1 MARKIFDIVPP
12 KKEKSFFIA
21 KKRKEKPSLP
31 RIVFPRFY
39 QKGFLFLFLISFFIV
54 VFALSFKF
62 SRVQIKIWPEVE
74 ELSFVEN
81 VTFDTRSENIDL
93 DKKIIPGKF
102 FESEETFSNIFSST
116 GKVLKKAEGTIRVF
130 NEYTTKNEVW
140 KEGTR
145 FVSSDGKLF
154 KSKDKIV
161 VPGAKIKNG
170 KIEASFVDVP
180 VIAAEGGSEYN
191 IGPTEFSILA
201 FKGSPRYFKYYV
213 KSFEPMKGGGTFPQ
227 VLKEDLERA
236 ENELI
241 NIARQRAKDILEKK
255 AESNLSFFD
264 DLIEVSVLEKNS
276 SAKEGDEVEKFEFK
290 IKTKIKTIVVSNDNL
305 KNFAKEYLNRKI
317 PKDKEFYLP
326 SLQIG
331 FKGDVKKFELGK
343 ATLQMKISAKVYPK
357 LETLSLKKALAGK
370 NLTEAKFF
378 LLNQKEI
385 LKSKIEVYP
394 FWVKNIPD
402 DLNRIEIFYPF
413 ID

>member
-21 KKRKEKPSLP
+21 KKRKESPSLP
-31 RIVFPRFY
+31 KIVFPRFPK
-39 QKGFLFLFLISFFIV
+39 KGFLFLFLISFFIV
-54 VFALSFKF
+54 VFAFSFKF

-102 FESEETFSNIFSST
+102 FESEEIFSNIFSST
-116 GKVLKKAEGTIRVF
+116 GKVLKKAEGTIRLF
-130 NEYTTKNEVW
+130 NEYTTQNEVW

-201 FKGSPRYFKYYV
+201 FKGSPRYFKYYG

-241 NIARQRAKDILEKK
+241 NIARQRAKEILEKK

-264 DLIEVSVLEKNS
+264 DLIEISVLEKNS

-305 KNFAKEYLNRKI
+305 KNFAKEYLNKKI

-394 FWVKNIPD
+394 FWIKNIPD

>member
-12 KKEKSFFIA
+12 KKEKSFFIT
-21 KKRKEKPSLP
+21 KKRKESPSLP
-31 RIVFPRFY
+31 KIVFPRFPK
-39 QKGFLFLFLISFFIV
+39 KGFLFLFLISFFIV

-116 GKVLKKAEGTIRVF
+116 GKVLKKAEGTIRLF
-130 NEYTTKNEVW
+130 NEYTTQNEVW

-201 FKGSPRYFKYYV
+201 FKGSPRYFKYYG
-213 KSFEPMKGGGTFPQ
+213 KSFEPMKGGGTFHQ

-264 DLIEVSVLEKNS
+264 DLIEISVLEKNS

-305 KNFAKEYLNRKI
+305 KNFAKEYLNKKI

-394 FWVKNIPD
+394 FWIKNIPD